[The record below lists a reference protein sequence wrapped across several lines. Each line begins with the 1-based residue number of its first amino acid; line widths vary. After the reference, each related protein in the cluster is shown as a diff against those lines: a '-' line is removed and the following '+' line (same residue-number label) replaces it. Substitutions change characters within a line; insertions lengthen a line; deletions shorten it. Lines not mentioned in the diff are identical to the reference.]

1 MFCRNPDGSYDSSF
15 MLVFLADME
24 LQRLPLEALALLR
37 ENPNISGFSRDFSL
51 QMFHNRFGGADASSD
66 DAGVGEDGKEKKGK
80 GDKGKGSKNQ
90 KESKR
95 PQVKVSN
102 LDREIAHGYVAVD
115 LHGFSYVV
123 DPLKEAS
130 EYDEFKP
137 ETALGKYLDD
147 VTFQNKYLAR
157 WMGILGGDKMP
168 T

>member
-1 MFCRNPDGSYDSSF
+1 MVV
-15 MLVFLADME
+15 LLADFE

-51 QMFHNRFGGADASSD
+51 QMFHNRFTADSSD
-66 DAGVGEDGKEKKGK
+66 EGVDGEGKEKKAKGEKAAGGAGGK
-80 GDKGKGSKNQ
+80 NVKTQ

-95 PQVKVSN
+95 PQVKVSS
-102 LDREIAHGYVAVD
+102 LDREISPGFLGVDVHAV
-115 LHGFSYVV
+115 SYVV

-137 ETALGKYLDD
+137 EVVMKKYLSDP
-147 VTFQNKYLAR
+147 VFSAKYMAR
-157 WMGILGGDKMP
+157 WMGVIGGDKMP